1 MAVNPACSWGDLR
14 RYGRLLA
21 TSRQHV
27 RCLQLAMPEL
37 CCRPPAPQERWL
49 AFIQEK
55 VAEWQ
60 KGLRFEPKQ
69 GA

>member
-1 MAVNPACSWGDLR
+1 MLEP
-14 RYGRLLA
+14 
-21 TSRQHV
+21 
-27 RCLQLAMPEL
+27 
-37 CCRPPAPQERWL
+37 RPPPVPRQERWL

-55 VAEWQ
+55 VGEWQ